1 MQKYSVL
8 SLARNAFSH
17 HKNWQKAWRS
27 PELKPAYDA
36 VIIGGGGHGLSTAYY
51 LAKEHGYKN
60 VAVIEAGWIGGGN
73 TGRNTTIV
81 RSNYLFPQ
89 SAEFYDFSLK
99 LFETMSHELNFNV
112 MLRQGGLINLL
123 HSRHDFEV
131 MRRNINAM
139 HMNGV
144 DSEWITPQQ
153 IASMATGIDISEKAR
168 YPIVGGILQKRGGV
182 ARHDGVA
189 WGFARGADSLGV
201 DIIQMCS
208 VTGFDIEN
216 GQVIGVQTTKGAI
229 KTQKVAIAVAGHS
242 SVLAEMAGF
251 RLPVTSMALQ
261 ACVSE
266 PLKPVFD
273 ATVMSPVLGAYIS
286 QSDKGEL
293 VMGGAL
299 DAYPSYAQRGN
310 IKTLEHIVAGIIEL
324 FPNLSRVKLMR
335 QWAGI
340 VDIVHDSTPIIGHT
354 PVKGMYINCGFGTG
368 GFKATPAG
376 GWTLAYTLA
385 NDRPHKMNEDFTLK
399 RFETGAFI
407 DEMGAAGI
415 SH

>member
-1 MQKYSVL
+1 MQKYSTL
-8 SLARNAFSH
+8 SLVRNALTH
-17 HKNWQKAWRS
+17 HNGWEKAWRS
-27 PELKPAYDA
+27 PDLKSEYDA
-36 VIIGGGGHGLSTAYY
+36 VVVGGGGHGLATAYY

-60 VAVIEAGWIGGGN
+60 IAVIEVGWLGGGN

-99 LFETMSHELNFNV
+99 LFENMSRELDFNV
-112 MLRQGGLINLL
+112 MLRQAGLLTLL
-123 HSRHDFEV
+123 HSRHDLEV

-139 HMNGV
+139 HMNGI
-144 DSEWITPQQ
+144 DSDWVTANEV
-153 IASMATGIDISEKAR
+153 ADMAPGINMSDDAR

-189 WGFARGADSLGV
+189 WGFARAGDSLGV
-201 DIIQMCS
+201 DIIQMCA

-216 GQVIGVQTTKGAI
+216 GEVVGVQTAKGHI
-229 KTQKVAIAVAGHS
+229 KTKKVAIAVAGHS
-242 SVLAEMAGF
+242 SVLADMAGF
-251 RLPVTSMALQ
+251 RLPVSSMALQ

-266 PLKPVFD
+266 PLKPIFD
-273 ATVMSPVLGAYIS
+273 AAIMSPSLGMYIS

-310 IKTLEHIVAGIIEL
+310 INTLEHIIAGIVEL
-324 FPNLSRVKLMR
+324 FPNFSRIKLMR

-340 VDIVHDSTPIIGHT
+340 VDIVHDSTPIIGLT

-385 NDRPHKMNEDFTLK
+385 NDRPHKMNEDFSLK
-399 RFETGAFI
+399 RFETGMFI

-415 SH
+415 AH

>member
-1 MQKYSVL
+1 MQKYSTL
-8 SLARNAFSH
+8 SLVRNALTH
-17 HKNWQKAWRS
+17 HNGWEKAWRS
-27 PELKPAYDA
+27 PDLKSEYDA
-36 VIIGGGGHGLSTAYY
+36 VVVGGGGHGLATAYY

-60 VAVIEAGWIGGGN
+60 IAVIEAGWLGGGN

-99 LFETMSHELNFNV
+99 LFENMSRELDFNV
-112 MLRQGGLINLL
+112 MLRQAGLLTLL
-123 HSRHDFEV
+123 HSRHDLEV
-131 MRRNINAM
+131 MRRSINAM
-139 HMNGV
+139 HMNGI
-144 DSEWITPQQ
+144 DSDWVTPNEV
-153 IASMATGIDISEKAR
+153 ADMAPGINMSDDAR

-189 WGFARGADSLGV
+189 WGFARAGDSLGV
-201 DIIQMCS
+201 DIIQMCA

-216 GQVIGVQTTKGAI
+216 GEVVGVQTAKGHI
-229 KTQKVAIAVAGHS
+229 KTKKVAIAVAGHS
-242 SVLAEMAGF
+242 GVLADMAGF
-251 RLPVTSMALQ
+251 RLPVSSMALQ

-266 PLKPVFD
+266 PLKPIFD
-273 ATVMSPVLGAYIS
+273 AAIMSPSLGMYIS

-310 IKTLEHIVAGIIEL
+310 INTLEHIIAGIVEL
-324 FPNLSRVKLMR
+324 FPNFSRIKLMR

-340 VDIVHDSTPIIGHT
+340 VDIVHDSTPIIGLT

-385 NDRPHKMNEDFTLK
+385 NDRPHKMNEDLSLK

-415 SH
+415 AH

>member
-1 MQKYSVL
+1 MQNYSVV
-8 SLARNAFSH
+8 SLVRNAISH
-17 HKNWQKAWRS
+17 HENWQKAWRS
-27 PELKPAYDA
+27 PELKPQYDA
-36 VIIGGGGHGLSTAYY
+36 VIVGGGGHGLATAYY

-60 VAVIEAGWIGGGN
+60 IAVLEAGWIGGGN

-99 LFETMSHELNFNV
+99 LYENMSKELNFNV
-112 MLRQGGLINLL
+112 MLRQSGLLSLI
-123 HSRHDFEV
+123 HSRHDLEG

-144 DSEWITPQQ
+144 DSEWISPEQVAT
-153 IASMATGIDISEKAR
+153 MAPGINMSDDAR
-168 YPIVGGILQKRGGV
+168 YPILGGILQKRGGV

-189 WGFARGADSLGV
+189 WGFARAADDFGV

-216 GQVIGVQTTKGAI
+216 GQVLGIQTTKGAI
-229 KTQKVAIAVAGHS
+229 KTKKVAIAVAGHS
-242 SVLAEMAGF
+242 SVLADMAGF
-251 RLPVTSMALQ
+251 RLPITSMALQ

-273 ATVMSPVLGAYIS
+273 AAIMSPATGMYIS

-310 IKTLEHIVAGIIEL
+310 INTLEHVIAGILEI
-324 FPNLSRVKLMR
+324 FPNFSRVKLMR

-354 PVKGMYINCGFGTG
+354 PIKGMYINCGFGTG

-385 NDRPHKMNEDFTLK
+385 NDRPHKMNEDFSLK

>member
-1 MQKYSVL
+1 MQKYSTL
-8 SLARNAFSH
+8 SLVRNAISH
-17 HKNWQKAWRS
+17 HNGWQKAWRN
-27 PELKPAYDA
+27 PDLKSEYDA
-36 VIIGGGGHGLSTAYY
+36 VVVGGGGHGLATAYY

-60 VAVIEAGWIGGGN
+60 VAVIEAGWLGGGN

-89 SAEFYDFSLK
+89 SAKFYNFSLN
-99 LFETMSHELNFNV
+99 LYENMSQELDFNI
-112 MLRQGGLINLL
+112 MLRQAGLLTLL
-123 HSRHDFEV
+123 HSRHDLEV

-139 HMNGV
+139 HMNGI
-144 DSEWITPQQ
+144 DSDWVTPDEVAH
-153 IASMATGIDISEKAR
+153 IAPGINMSEDAR
-168 YPIVGGILQKRGGV
+168 FPIVGGILQKRGGV

-189 WGFARGADSLGV
+189 WGYARAGDALGV
-201 DIIQMCS
+201 DIIQMCA
-208 VTGFDIEN
+208 VTGFDIKN
-216 GQVIGVQTTKGAI
+216 GEVVGVQTAKGHI
-229 KTQKVAIAVAGHS
+229 KTKKVAIAVAGHS

-251 RLPVTSMALQ
+251 RLPVSSMALQ

-273 ATVMSPVLGAYIS
+273 AAIMSPATGIYIS

-310 IKTLEHIVAGIIEL
+310 INTLEHIISGVIEL
-324 FPNLSRVKLMR
+324 FPCFSRIKLMR

-340 VDIVHDSTPIIGHT
+340 VDIVHDSSPIIGHT

-385 NDRPHKMNEDFTLK
+385 NDRPHKMNEDFSLK

-415 SH
+415 AH

>member
-8 SLARNAFSH
+8 SLARNAINH
-17 HKNWQKAWRS
+17 HDGWEKAWRN
-27 PELKPAYDA
+27 PDLKSEYDA
-36 VIIGGGGHGLSTAYY
+36 VVVGGGGHGLATAYY

-60 VAVIEAGWIGGGN
+60 VAVIEAGWLGGGN

-99 LFETMSHELNFNV
+99 LFENMSQELNFNV
-112 MLRQGGLINLL
+112 MLRQAGLLTLL
-123 HSRHDFEV
+123 HSRHDVEV

-144 DSEWITPQQ
+144 DSDWINPEQV
-153 IASMATGIDISEKAR
+153 AKMAPGINMSDSAR
-168 YPIVGGILQKRGGV
+168 FPIMGGILQKRGGV

-189 WGFARGADSLGV
+189 WGFARAGDALGV

-208 VTGFDIEN
+208 VTGFDIEQ
-216 GQVIGVQTTKGAI
+216 GQVVGVQTSKGHI
-229 KTQKVAIAVAGHS
+229 KTKKVAIAVAGHS

-251 RLPVTSMALQ
+251 RLPVSSMALQ
-261 ACVSE
+261 ACVTE

-273 ATVMSPVLGAYIS
+273 AAIMSPATGIYIS
-286 QSDKGEL
+286 QSDKGEM

-310 IKTLEHIVAGIIEL
+310 INTLEHIIAGIIEI

-354 PVKGMYINCGFGTG
+354 PIKGMYINCGFGTG

-385 NDRPHKMNEDFTLK
+385 NDKPHKLNEDFTLK
-399 RFETGAFI
+399 RFETGMFI

>member
-8 SLARNAFSH
+8 SLARNALSH
-17 HKNWQKAWRS
+17 HDGWEKAWRS
-27 PELKPAYDA
+27 PELKSEYDA
-36 VIIGGGGHGLSTAYY
+36 VIVGGGGHGLATAYY

-60 VAVIEAGWIGGGN
+60 IAVIEAGWLGGGN

-99 LFETMSHELNFNV
+99 LFENMSQELNFNV
-112 MLRQGGLINLL
+112 MLRQAGLLTLL
-123 HSRHDFEV
+123 HSRHDVEV

-139 HMNGV
+139 HMNGI
-144 DSEWITPQQ
+144 DSDWITPEQVTE
-153 IASMATGIDISEKAR
+153 MAPGINMSSNAR
-168 YPIVGGILQKRGGV
+168 YPIMGGILQKRGGV

-189 WGFARGADSLGV
+189 WGFARAGDALGV

-208 VTGFDIEN
+208 VTGFDIEQ
-216 GQVIGVQTTKGAI
+216 GQVVGVQTSKGHI
-229 KTQKVAIAVAGHS
+229 KTKKVAIAVAGHS

-251 RLPVTSMALQ
+251 RLPVSSMALQ
-261 ACVSE
+261 ACVTE

-273 ATVMSPVLGAYIS
+273 AAIMSPATGIYVS
-286 QSDKGEL
+286 QSDKGEM

-310 IKTLEHIVAGIIEL
+310 ITTLEHIIAGIIEI

-354 PVKGMYINCGFGTG
+354 PIKGMYINCGFGTG

-385 NDRPHKMNEDFTLK
+385 NDRPHKLNEDFTLK

>member
-1 MQKYSVL
+1 MQKYSTL
-8 SLARNAFSH
+8 SLARNAMSH
-17 HKNWQKAWRS
+17 HTGWEQAWRS
-27 PELKPAYDA
+27 PDLKPEYDA
-36 VIIGGGGHGLSTAYY
+36 VVVGGGGHGLATAYY

-60 VAVIEAGWIGGGN
+60 VAVIEAGWLGGGN

-99 LFETMSHELNFNV
+99 LFENMSKELNFNV
-112 MLRQGGLINLL
+112 MLRQAGLLTLL
-123 HSRHDFEV
+123 HSRHDLEV

-144 DSEWITPQQ
+144 DSDWLTPQQ
-153 IASMATGIDISEKAR
+153 VVDMAPGINTSKTAR
-168 YPIVGGILQKRGGV
+168 YPIMGGILQKRGGV

-189 WGFARGADSLGV
+189 WGFARAGDALGV

-208 VTGFDIEN
+208 VTGFDIEK
-216 GQVIGVQTTKGAI
+216 GQVTGVQTTKGHI
-229 KTQKVAIAVAGHS
+229 KTKKVAIAVAGHS
-242 SVLAEMAGF
+242 SVLADMAGF
-251 RLPVTSMALQ
+251 RLPVSSMALQ

-273 ATVMSPVLGAYIS
+273 AAIMSPATGIYVS

-293 VMGGAL
+293 VMGGGL

-310 IKTLEHIVAGIIEL
+310 INTLEHVIAGILEI
-324 FPNLSRVKLMR
+324 FPNFSRVKLMR

-354 PVKGMYINCGFGTG
+354 PIKGIYINCGFGTG

-385 NDRPHKMNEDFTLK
+385 NDRPHKLNQDFTLK